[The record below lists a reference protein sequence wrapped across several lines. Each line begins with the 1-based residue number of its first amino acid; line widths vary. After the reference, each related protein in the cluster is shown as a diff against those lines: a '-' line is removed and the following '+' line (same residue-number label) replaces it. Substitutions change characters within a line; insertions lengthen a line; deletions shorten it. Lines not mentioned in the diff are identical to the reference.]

1 LVIDFS
7 MKNVHLGDS
16 GAADA
21 SASAAEFFKRQPA
34 LFYRGRQSKAPRR
47 VEQLQSDA
55 NLIHF
60 AQNPLVGALVAGLG
74 VASGLTGACLGLC
87 SAYEIERRAGG
98 ARSHRR
104 HPAHAIPT
112 AGINDP

>member
-1 LVIDFS
+1 

-47 VEQLQSDA
+47 VEQLQSEA
-55 NLIHF
+55 NLIR
-60 AQNPLVGALVAGLG
+60 LTRIRWSVLG
-74 VASGLTGACLGLC
+74 RQGVQARLG
-87 SAYEIERRAGG
+87 
-98 ARSHRR
+98 
-104 HPAHAIPT
+104 
-112 AGINDP
+112 